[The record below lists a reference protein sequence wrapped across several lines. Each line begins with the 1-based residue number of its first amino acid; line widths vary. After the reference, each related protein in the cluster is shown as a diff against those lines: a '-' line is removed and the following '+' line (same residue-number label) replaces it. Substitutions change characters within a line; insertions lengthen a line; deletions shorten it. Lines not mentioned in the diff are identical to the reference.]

1 MWRTIINNV
10 KENTYFCTLIFDS
23 DFRMEED
30 NIDTEPPPSYATV
43 TQEILLKSIIQILKN
58 VFLNFYLS
66 KNDF

>member
-43 TQEILLKSIIQILKN
+43 TQEILLKSII
-58 VFLNFYLS
+58 
-66 KNDF
+66 